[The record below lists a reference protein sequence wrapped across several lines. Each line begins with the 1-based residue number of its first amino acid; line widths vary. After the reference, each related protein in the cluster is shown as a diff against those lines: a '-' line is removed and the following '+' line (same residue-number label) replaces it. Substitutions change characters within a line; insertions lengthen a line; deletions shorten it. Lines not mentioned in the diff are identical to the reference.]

1 MPDLT
6 VRPLTVARWADLEAL
21 FAARGCGAARR
32 CWCMYYRRTGRASE
46 LSAGRTRADASRAAL
61 RALARSDLPPGL
73 IAYRARQPV
82 GWISL
87 GPRDDFA
94 RLKRSSVMKAVDD
107 TPVWSIVC
115 FVVPAEYRNQGV
127 ARGLLEGAIAYARRR
142 GARLLEAYPVD
153 RPGRSSD
160 EAMWFGARSMYDAAG
175 FHEVAR
181 RRPHRPVVRRSVARA
196 RRPASRRATARP
208 GARR

>member
-46 LSAGRTRADASRAAL
+46 LSGGRARADASRAAL
-61 RALARSDLPPGL
+61 RTLARSDQAPGL
-73 IAYRARQPV
+73 IAYRDRQPV

-107 TPVWSIVC
+107 APVWSIVC
-115 FVVPAEYRNQGV
+115 FVVPAEHRGQGV
-127 ARGLLEGAIAYARRR
+127 ARGLLEGAIAYACRR
-142 GARLLEAYPVD
+142 GARLLEAYPID
-153 RPGRSSD
+153 RPERSGD
-160 EAMWFGARSMYDAAG
+160 EMMWFGARSMYDAAG

-181 RRPHRPVVRRSVARA
+181 RGPHRPIVRRSVASS
-196 RRPASRRATARP
+196 RRPAPRRAASPP